1 MSNCGSGC
9 GGWLHEIGDAF
20 LELMDEHT
28 LPEGSVILLGSLSDL
43 MNQGAAGHAKA
54 LCREVRRFS
63 GLFQGSA
70 TVVPFIPPPIF
81 GTNDTSLIMAISDV
95 TNWLDSVQS
104 GSFMDYNSALRA
116 QIRASIWEKDSE
128 STQGESI
135 EFPPHKLIFPDN
147 VGLHNDKIFELPGEP
162 DLPKS
167 LPPMSAESE
176 SALYKPLFTGLNVL
190 FKWDIDTSPIISRD
204 NLSPSQTLQAR
215 QVPSI
220 MIGGS
225 NANRLREAMVLMGKE
240 VADITSGGWSLTPA
254 NLQTVKCLI
263 QAECDTKPDSPV
275 IIYGLDNSC
284 FMCLTAA
291 GQLTPITRS
300 SEDNKYHVDGDLAI
314 TPTILLKPMFDT
326 LSEIVSICGARIIYI
341 LTPLPRY
348 VLVPCCFKDSHCANL
363 VVKDD
368 ATRQVVLGLMD
379 ELDQVCRL
387 VKTKFPTCKV
397 INTGDLLAGKDGA
410 SKLEVLDA
418 MIANWMTDPVH
429 GDKAGYARV
438 AVKLIE
444 KMEEKPSALPIPV
457 VTASGGHAG
466 PVPAASAATGSGSGQ
481 GRGRGATDGGRGGN
495 SRTFTPRNYDYQGG
509 TDSRHRRDRWDSAPY
524 QFQRG
529 GSRGGRGRGR
539 GGNRGGGY
547 F

>member
-1 MSNCGSGC
+1 
-9 GGWLHEIGDAF
+9 
-20 LELMDEHT
+20 
-28 LPEGSVILLGSLSDL
+28 
-43 MNQGAAGHAKA
+43 
-54 LCREVRRFS
+54 
-63 GLFQGSA
+63 
-70 TVVPFIPPPIF
+70 
-81 GTNDTSLIMAISDV
+81 
-95 TNWLDSVQS
+95 
-104 GSFMDYNSALRA
+104 
-116 QIRASIWEKDSE
+116 
-128 STQGESI
+128 
-135 EFPPHKLIFPDN
+135 
-147 VGLHNDKIFELPGEP
+147 
-162 DLPKS
+162 
-167 LPPMSAESE
+167 MSAESE
-176 SALYKPLFTGLNVL
+176 SALYKPLFAGLNVL
-190 FKWDIDTSPIISRD
+190 FKWDIDTNPHISRD
-204 NLSPSQTLQAR
+204 NLSPSQTPQVR
-215 QVPSI
+215 QIPSI

-225 NANRLREAMVLMGKE
+225 NANRLREAMGHMGME
-240 VADITSGGWSLTPA
+240 VVDITSGGWSLTPA

-300 SEDNKYHVDGDLAI
+300 TEDNKYHVDGDLAI
-314 TPTILLKPMFDT
+314 TPPILLKPMFDT
-326 LSEIVSICGARIIYI
+326 LSEIVAICGSRLVYI

-444 KMEEKPSALPIPV
+444 KMEEKPSALPTPE
-457 VTASGGHAG
+457 TAASGGHAG
-466 PVPAASAATGSGSGQ
+466 SLPATAVAPSSGSGR
-481 GRGRGATDGGRGGN
+481 GRGRGANDTGSGGIG
-495 SRTFTPRNYDYQGG
+495 RTFTHRNHEYQSGF
-509 TDSRHRRDRWDSAPY
+509 DSRYRRDRWDSAPY
-524 QFQRG
+524 QFT
-529 GSRGGRGRGR
+529 R
-539 GGNRGGGY
+539 GGNRGGRGCRRGGTRGGGY

>member
-1 MSNCGSGC
+1 
-9 GGWLHEIGDAF
+9 
-20 LELMDEHT
+20 
-28 LPEGSVILLGSLSDL
+28 VILFGSLSDL

-70 TVVPFIPPPIF
+70 TVVPFIPPPIH

-95 TNWLDSVQS
+95 SYWLDSVQS
-104 GSFMDYNSALRA
+104 GNFMDYNSALRA
-116 QIRASIWEKDSE
+116 QIRASIWEKNSE
-128 STQGESI
+128 SQQGESGGDSI
-135 EFPPHKLIFPDN
+135 EYPPHKLIFPDN
-147 VGLHNDKIFELPGEP
+147 VGLHSDKIFELPGEP

-167 LPPMSAESE
+167 LPRMSAESE
-176 SALYKPLFTGLNVL
+176 SALYKPLFEGLNVL
-190 FKWDIDTSPIISRD
+190 YKWDIDTTPSISRD
-204 NLSPSQTLQAR
+204 NPSSSQTQPVR
-215 QVPSI
+215 QIPSI

-225 NANRLREAMVLMGKE
+225 NANRLLEAMGHMGKE
-240 VADITSGGWSLTPA
+240 VVDITSGGWSLTPA

-263 QAECDTKPDSPV
+263 QAECDTKPESPV

-284 FMCLTAA
+284 FMCLTSA
-291 GQLTPITRS
+291 GQLSPITKS
-300 SEDNKYHVDGDLAI
+300 TVDNKYHVDGDLAI

-326 LSEIVSICGARIIYI
+326 LSEIIAICGTRLVYI

-444 KMEEKPSALPIPV
+444 KMEEKSSASAVPEASPSGGPPPA
-457 VTASGGHAG
+457 TSMASGS
-466 PVPAASAATGSGSGQ
+466 ASGR
-481 GRGRGATDGGRGGN
+481 GRGRGANDTGRGGS
-495 SRTFTPRNYDYQGG
+495 SRTFTPRNLEYQSGYDNRY
-509 TDSRHRRDRWDSAPY
+509 RRDRWDMAPY
-524 QFQRG
+524 QFTRG
-529 GSRGGRGRGR
+529 GNRGGRGRGR
-539 GGNRGGGY
+539 GGPRGGGY